1 MAEKHRVRFE
11 PVGIEIDVAE
21 DTTIL
26 RAAAEQG
33 VMLMHGCKEGQC
45 AACKSFILDGE
56 DVEHDRYSTFALPDY
71 EKEEGFT
78 LLCRAHAYE
87 DLTIE
92 LLNYD
97 EEMIQSGLPIQEAE
111 VEVVANDHVTHDLR
125 HLVVKLTDPDQSL
138 KFFPGQY
145 LDFAIPDTEES
156 RSFSMANTSARDGL
170 LEFVI
175 KIYPDGLFSRLPD
188 TDVAVGDRLRVTGPF
203 GVFTLQ
209 DNPGKDLVFVG
220 GGAGMAPILS
230 LLRCMAGRGSARK
243 ATYYYGARREAD
255 LCFHAEL
262 RELEQRLPNFR
273 YVPAL
278 SEPGDATWDGET
290 GLITDVLRRAGL
302 DLKGADAYVCG
313 PPPMVEAALELL
325 PALGVADKRV
335 FYAKFPTTGK
345 GKGTPRQPPP
355 NAGCPSRRSP
365 TPKRAPRSSRTRPPA
380 STTTSPRPSA

>member
-21 DTTIL
+21 EQTIL

-56 DVEHDRYSTFALPDY
+56 DVEHDKYSTFALPDY

-111 VEVVANDHVTHDLR
+111 VEVVSNDNVTHDLR
-125 HLVVKLTDPDQSL
+125 HLVVKLTDPEQPL

-145 LDFAIPDTEES
+145 MDFAIPDSEES

-170 LEFVI
+170 LEFVV
-175 KIYPDGLFSRLPD
+175 KIYPDGLFSTFLD
-188 TDVAVGDRLRVTGPF
+188 TRVAVGDRLRITGPF
-203 GVFTLQ
+203 GVFTLR
-209 DNPGKDLVFVG
+209 DNPSADLIFVG

-230 LLRCMAGRGSARK
+230 LLRTMAERGIERK
-243 ATYYYGARREAD
+243 ATYFYGARRRQD
-255 LCFHAEL
+255 LCFDAEL
-262 RELEQRLPNFR
+262 RELQEKLPNFR

-278 SEPGDATWDGET
+278 SEPGDDDWDGET
-290 GLITDVLRRAGL
+290 GFVTDVLRAAGL

-335 FYAKFPTTGK
+335 FYDKFTTTGESD
-345 GKGTPRQPPP
+345 
-355 NAGCPSRRSP
+355 A
-365 TPKRAPRSSRTRPPA
+365 
-380 STTTSPRPSA
+380 